1 MKKFYKIGIFVM
13 VFLAIS
19 CAFASGKTSSDSSSS
34 SGKKIF
40 ITTNG
45 EKMSVSL
52 ADTSAANALFDL
64 IKSKGTV
71 TVNAHD
77 YGSFEKVGDLP
88 TSLPR
93 NDTQITTKNGDVI
106 LYQGKSIVIFYGSN
120 SWSYTRLGSVDE
132 PFRSRLKT
140 ILGSGDVALVLSVE

>member
-1 MKKFYKIGIFVM
+1 MKRFYKIGIFVM

-19 CAFASGKTSSDSSSS
+19 CAFASGKTSGDSSNS

-40 ITTNG
+40 ITANG
-45 EKMSVSL
+45 GKMSVSL
-52 ADTSAANALFDL
+52 ADTPAANALFDL

-88 TSLPR
+88 MSLPR
-93 NDTQITTKNGDVI
+93 SDTQITTKNGDVI

-120 SWSYTRLGSVDE
+120 SWSYTRLGWIDE

-140 ILGSGDVALVLSVE
+140 ILGSGDVALVLSVQ

>member
-1 MKKFYKIGIFVM
+1 M

-19 CAFASGKTSSDSSSS
+19 CAFASGKTSGDSSNS

-40 ITTNG
+40 ITANG

-52 ADTSAANALFDL
+52 ADAPVANALFDL

-88 TSLPR
+88 MSLPR
-93 NDTQITTKNGDVI
+93 SDTQITTKNGDVI

-120 SWSYTRLGSVDE
+120 SWSYTRLGWIDE

-140 ILGSGDVALVLSVE
+140 ILGSGDVALVLSVQ